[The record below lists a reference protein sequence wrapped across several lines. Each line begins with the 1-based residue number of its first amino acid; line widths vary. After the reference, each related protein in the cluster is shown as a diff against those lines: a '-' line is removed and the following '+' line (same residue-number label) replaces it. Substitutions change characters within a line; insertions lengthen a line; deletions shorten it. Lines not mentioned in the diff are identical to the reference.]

1 MTIRNTNFCCSAALV
16 LGLLPGAVFAQS
28 SNNMMGMHKAD
39 DKFAMKAAQGG
50 LAEVALG
57 KLAAQK
63 ANSPDVKAFGQRM
76 VDDHS
81 KANDQLMAV
90 AKQESM
96 TLPTDMDAKD
106 KATYKKLSAL
116 SGAAFDKAYVS
127 DMVKDH
133 EQDIADFR
141 KEGNDGTDP
150 QIKAFATQTVP
161 TLQSH
166 LDAIKEIQTKMMSG
180 KSSGM

>member
-1 MTIRNTNFCCSAALV
+1 MTKTNTNFCCSAALV
-16 LGLLPGAVFAQS
+16 LGLLPGVALAQN
-28 SNNMMGMHKAD
+28 NNMMGMHKAD

-50 LAEVALG
+50 IAEVALG

-90 AKQESM
+90 AKQESI
-96 TLPTDMDAKD
+96 TLPTAMDAKD
-106 KATYKKLSAL
+106 QATYTKLSAL

-150 QIKAFATQTVP
+150 QIKAFAMQTVP

-166 LDAIKEIQTKMMSG
+166 LDAIKEIQTKMISG